1 MSDNTIHR
9 PSTPSLLADA
19 LSQITTLFETE
30 IRLVRSEISEKI
42 TVAITSI
49 AVLVAAAVLMV
60 AALIFLLQ
68 GLVELLIFYGWKP
81 FAADFLVGVIIAVI
95 AIAAVLMA
103 KKGLS
108 ASTLAP
114 SRSMHQIGKDAHLV
128 KEQVK

>member
-1 MSDNTIHR
+1 MTDNTLNR

-19 LSQITTLFETE
+19 LTQITTLFETE
-30 IRLVRSEISEKI
+30 IRLVRSEISQKI
-42 TVAITSI
+42 TVAITSV

-68 GLVELLIFYGWKP
+68 GIVELLIYYGWRP
-81 FAADFLVGVIIAVI
+81 FAADFLVGVVIAVV
-95 AIAAVLMA
+95 AIVAVFMA

-114 SRSMHQIGKDAHLV
+114 TRSLHQIGKDAHLV

>member
-1 MSDNTIHR
+1 MTDNTLNR

-19 LSQITTLFETE
+19 LTQITTLFETE
-30 IRLVRSEISEKI
+30 IRLVRSEISQKI
-42 TVAITSI
+42 TVAITSV

-68 GLVELLIFYGWKP
+68 GVVELLIFYGWQP
-81 FAADFLVGVIIAVI
+81 FAADFLVGVVIAVV
-95 AIAAVLMA
+95 AIVAVFMA

-114 SRSMHQIGKDAHLV
+114 TRSLHQIGKDAHLV